1 MAADV
6 LDKKGLAIQRRIRRL
21 RQRRL
26 LHGNHLN
33 GNGLAH
39 ANGASGQPK
48 PQVTAR
54 DLGWTDEEIEESY
67 YYFKRFAPY
76 WEGPG
81 MSEYEL
87 LSR

>member
-1 MAADV
+1 MAIDV
-6 LDKKGLAIQRRIRRL
+6 LEKKSLAAQRRVRRL

-33 GNGLAH
+33 GNGLRL
-39 ANGASGQPK
+39 ANGATEQPK
-48 PQVTAR
+48 KQPTAN

-81 MSEYEL
+81 MDEYDEM
-87 LSR
+87 